1 MKNIISIVVCMLF
14 FGIIFSQI
22 TLAGDEN
29 DPEFTDAEKDV
40 KMWFFFKGPL
50 DNALFSNLDIVSCW
64 FHENPE
70 DTNNFYITI
79 KIKHIRF
86 GFFNTT
92 YIVMWEYN
100 DQYYSALCRHRL
112 FSTQVYA
119 DIRYAMGSMLY
130 IFETIAEAD
139 IVKNTITITVPKNYV
154 GNISAGDVLSKATIT
169 TALLPNQIKFLELFP
184 MLSLIAYDEIVD
196 GRDYTIQY

>member
-1 MKNIISIVVCMLF
+1 
-14 FGIIFSQI
+14 
-22 TLAGDEN
+22 
-29 DPEFTDAEKDV
+29 
-40 KMWFFFKGPL
+40 
-50 DNALFSNLDIVSCW
+50 
-64 FHENPE
+64 
-70 DTNNFYITI
+70 
-79 KIKHIRF
+79 
-86 GFFNTT
+86 
-92 YIVMWEYN
+92 MWEYN